1 MAAFQEMKPAFSK
14 KLNGYSIEEV
24 DSYIVPLLARQST
37 LAAENDSLKKQLL
50 EALKTLQP
58 AKENAEKL
66 QNAARD
72 AEAKA
77 QAIVAEAQRQADFL
91 IQSARQ
97 ACDAELAAFRASLQ
111 EEAQLFAQMRNLV
124 SSFHARALEQCR
136 AQMEAIERN
145 AQELGAIP
153 VPDEAEFAARVLEKM
168 RADLVAK
175 KQREQEQEQTLRR
188 AELRTAMRTEQYL
201 ATGTQGESKNVVW
214 TDKP

>member
-1 MAAFQEMKPAFSK
+1 MSAFQEMKPAFSR

-24 DSYIVPLLARQST
+24 DSYIVPLLTRQAT

-58 AKENAEKL
+58 AKENAERL
-66 QNAARD
+66 QNAARE

-77 QAIVAEAQRQADFL
+77 AEIIAEAQKQAEFL
-91 IQSARQ
+91 LQSARQ
-97 ACDAELAAFRASLQ
+97 ACDAELEAFRATLQ
-111 EEAQLFAQMRNLV
+111 QEAELFAQMRNLV
-124 SSFHARALEQCR
+124 SSFCDRAREQCR
-136 AQMEAIERN
+136 VQMEEIERN

-153 VPDEAEFAARVLEKM
+153 VPDTAEFAARVLEKM

-175 KQREQEQEQTLRR
+175 KQREQEQQDTLRR